1 MVVVWPEV
9 SAVGLAGGASQRE
22 RAVRGTKRVGMV
34 GLQGSSL
41 HSKAGAVFALAVLL
55 RMFYE
60 FIVKEGWPHGAA
72 ICVQCL

>member
-1 MVVVWPEV
+1 
-9 SAVGLAGGASQRE
+9 
-22 RAVRGTKRVGMV
+22 MV